1 VQVATSLNRPK
12 KLLLAVVMVVVVAAS
27 LVAGYAYYLQSTRVR
42 LRVYAASSLT
52 NMFREYKLSFE
63 SQNNVEIILNLASS
77 NTLREQIIGGQVCDV
92 FASASVSEMDL
103 LRNKGLTFQ
112 NRSRT
117 FAYNSLVI
125 ATPADNPAKLNGLE
139 DLVKKGV
146 RIVVADFKTPLGNY
160 TNQVL
165 SKIES
170 SWGDLN
176 SKYYQK
182 PEIEKYKSKILKNV
196 IAYESNAQ
204 QVVTKV
210 MNGLADA
217 GFVYLSDVA
226 VKGIGLQGISIP
238 PEFNVK
244 ASYQIAVLTNSPQL
258 NIALAF
264 VDYVFSEEGMQI
276 IQKWGFIKVEPP

>member
-1 VQVATSLNRPK
+1 MIVL
-12 KLLLAVVMVVVVAAS
+12 VAAS
-27 LVAGYAYYLQSTRVR
+27 LAAGYAYYLQTTRVR
-42 LRVYAASSLT
+42 LRVFAASSLT
-52 NMFREYKLSFE
+52 NVFREYKMIFE

-92 FASASVSEMDL
+92 FASASISEMDL
-103 LRNKGLTFQ
+103 IRNKSLAFQ

-117 FAYNSLVI
+117 FAYNSLAI

-160 TNQVL
+160 TSQVL
-165 SKIES
+165 SKIEY
-170 SWGDLN
+170 SWGDVN
-176 SKYYQK
+176 SKHYQQ

-196 IAYESNAQ
+196 VAYGSDAE
-204 QVVTKV
+204 QVVSEV

-226 VKGIGLQGISIP
+226 ANGVRLQGIAIP

-244 ASYQIAVLTNSPQL
+244 ASYQIAVLTNSNQIHL
-258 NIALAF
+258 ALAF
-264 VDYVFSEEGMQI
+264 VDYVFSEEGNQI
-276 IQKWGFIKVEPP
+276 VQKWGFIKVETH

>member
-1 VQVATSLNRPK
+1 MTSLNRPR
-12 KLLLAVVMVVVVAAS
+12 KLLLAVIMIAVVAAS
-27 LVAGYAYYLQSTRVR
+27 LVAGYAYYMQTTRVQ

-52 NMFREYKLSFE
+52 NVFGEFKQNFE
-63 SQNNVEIILNLASS
+63 SQNNVEIVLNLASS
-77 NTLREQIIGGQVCDV
+77 NSLREQIIGGQVCDI

-103 LRNKGLTFQ
+103 IRSKGLTFQ
-112 NRSRT
+112 NTSRT
-117 FAYNSLVI
+117 FAYNSLAI
-125 ATPADNPAKLNGLE
+125 ATPADNPAKLYGLE

-160 TNQVL
+160 TDQVL

-170 SWGDLN
+170 SWGDHN

-182 PEIEKYKSKILKNV
+182 PAIEKYKSKILKNV
-196 IAYESNAQ
+196 VAYEPDAQ
-204 QVVTKV
+204 QVVSKV

-226 VKGIGLQGISIP
+226 VKGVGLYGLSIP
-238 PEFNVK
+238 PEFNVE

-258 NIALAF
+258 RIAQAF
-264 VDYVFSEEGMQI
+264 VAYVLSEEGMQI
-276 IQKWGFIKVEPP
+276 IQKWGFVTVEAP